1 MLFSRRGKGSWNGLF
16 RLALSVLV
24 WFLAGQGRALGEV
37 AAPVLVRG
45 PQRLLVIAVRFP
57 GTVPTFSFSQ
67 IEQKVGKVNRYIRA
81 ASYRKAWLEPKVVG
95 WYEMA
100 DPLSS
105 YQVSPLNYRV
115 DKDRVRRL
123 VADALGAAQK
133 DAPIEN
139 DAVVWI
145 VVGARTRPGKG
156 YGMIAYC
163 ANPGM
168 LSGVRGGRSALETVD
183 LPGGLTFS
191 GAAIVSA
198 ENAHV
203 GHAAHDLLHAL
214 GGVKDGRRV
223 VPDLYDFDM
232 QSNPPAGKPMSPELF
247 AIHAGPWDIMSQ
259 HFIDFPKPPPL
270 PSTFTRLQ
278 LGWIDPDQVVTVR
291 PGETQELVLRPLAS
305 GKGKLVVRL
314 PLDSNRYL
322 LLENR
327 QRVGGDTV
335 LPSMGLVVLEVD
347 TAREEGGGIV
357 RVINANP
364 SVPNLYGAPFVPGV
378 GERRYYTDQVVGV
391 AVAPLALEPGR
402 ALRLIVSTP
411 ERIADYIKG
420 EQR

>member
-1 MLFSRRGKGSWNGLF
+1 MLFSRRHREGWISLL
-16 RLALSVLV
+16 RSALIVLV
-24 WFLAGQGRALGEV
+24 LSLAAEGRVLAGV
-37 AAPVLVRG
+37 ADPVVVRG
-45 PQRLLVIAVRFP
+45 PQRLRVIAVRFP

-67 IEQKVGKVNRYIRA
+67 VEQKVEKVDRYIRS
-81 ASYRKAWLEPKVVG
+81 ASYRKAWLESKVSG

-100 DPLSS
+100 APLSS

-115 DKDRVRRL
+115 DKERVRRL

-139 DAVVWI
+139 GAVIWI
-145 VVGARTRPGKG
+145 VVGARTRPGEG

-168 LSGVRGGRSALETVD
+168 LSGVRGGRSALETVN

-191 GAAIVSA
+191 GPAIVSA

-203 GHAAHDLLHAL
+203 GHATHDLLHAL

-223 VPDLYDFDM
+223 VPDLYDFDL

-305 GKGKLVVRL
+305 GKGKLAVRV

-327 QRVGGDTV
+327 QHVGGDSM
-335 LPSMGLVVLEVD
+335 LPNVGLVVLEVD
-347 TAREEGGGIV
+347 KAREEGGGIV
-357 RVINANP
+357 RAINANP
-364 SVPNLYGAPFVPGV
+364 SVTNLYGAPFVPGA
-378 GERRYYTDQVVGV
+378 GEHRYYADQAVGV

-402 ALRLIVSTP
+402 TLRLIVTTP
-411 ERIADYIKG
+411 ERIVDYVKG
-420 EQR
+420 K